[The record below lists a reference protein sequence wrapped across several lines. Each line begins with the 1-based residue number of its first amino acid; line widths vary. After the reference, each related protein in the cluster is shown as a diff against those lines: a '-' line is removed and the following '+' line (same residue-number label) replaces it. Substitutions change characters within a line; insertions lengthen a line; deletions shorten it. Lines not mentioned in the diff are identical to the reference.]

1 MPPLVIKVI
10 DNRQFGRK
18 PVVGQCTI
26 RSLEEYRCLPE
37 NQDEEPTEEELGENS
52 QKIMHAKSK
61 CHEMKNYLSHVS
73 FSETVPHTPRD
84 DVLIDIDDK
93 EPLIPGQ
100 VEFFSCLFVV
110 AFSITTNE
118 SKCIA

>member
-37 NQDEEPTEEELGENS
+37 NQDEEPAEEEMGENNKTIFDTKRS
-52 QKIMHAKSK
+52 TKLKTK
-61 CHEMKNYLSHVS
+61 
-73 FSETVPHTPRD
+73 
-84 DVLIDIDDK
+84 
-93 EPLIPGQ
+93 
-100 VEFFSCLFVV
+100 
-110 AFSITTNE
+110 
-118 SKCIA
+118 